1 MYSKTFLETAKK
13 LRMST
18 NNISTILKKEE
29 KQNNSTTANNQQP
42 PYHLLPKLMKFFS
55 NGTASVELAIPL
67 KLWKPRVSKMYKNI
81 ETSG

>member
-1 MYSKTFLETAKK
+1 MYSKAFLKTAKK

-42 PYHLLPKLMKFFS
+42 SYSFAAKAYEFFS

-67 KLWKPRVSKMYKNI
+67 KLWKPRVSKIYK
-81 ETSG
+81 EH